1 MGFESLIIAAKDWGP
16 TAVTT
21 IIAFVISYLFKQQMK
36 NAAEDAA
43 RSDEFKKNLANGLNR
58 LEENFNKNVSELKH
72 KIEKQQNEIDTLKLE
87 KLEREDFYKD
97 MGGWRAEINRLQDLV
112 INQNNSTLQK
122 IIELWQSQNKK

>member
-58 LEENFNKNVSELKH
+58 LEENFNKNVSELKQ

>member
-58 LEENFNKNVSELKH
+58 LEENFNKNVSELKQ
-72 KIEKQQNEIDTLKLE
+72 KIEKQQIEIDTLKLE

>member
-16 TAVTT
+16 TAITT

-58 LEENFNKNVSELKH
+58 LEENFNKNVSELKQ

>member
-1 MGFESLIIAAKDWGP
+1 
-16 TAVTT
+16 
-21 IIAFVISYLFKQQMK
+21 MK
-36 NAAEDAA
+36 NAAEDAS
-43 RSDEFKKNLANGLNR
+43 RSEEFKKNLANGLNR
-58 LEENFNKNVSELKH
+58 LEENFNKNVSELKQ
-72 KIEKQQNEIDTLKLE
+72 KIEKQQIEIDTLKLE

>member
-1 MGFESLIIAAKDWGP
+1 MGFETLIIAAKDWGP

>member
-16 TAVTT
+16 TAITT

>member
-1 MGFESLIIAAKDWGP
+1 MGFETLIIAAKDWGP

-58 LEENFNKNVSELKH
+58 LEENFNKNVSELKQ
-72 KIEKQQNEIDTLKLE
+72 KIEKQQIEIDTLKLE

>member
-1 MGFESLIIAAKDWGP
+1 MGFETLIIAAKDWGP

-58 LEENFNKNVSELKH
+58 LEENFNKNVSELKQ